1 MGNYLLVEKERRLLM
16 KPNRS
21 ISTVFFIAI
30 LCAAV
35 VLFNAPA
42 QAADPAT
49 VRIGVLYPMTGGAA
63 QAGWDNKQAMEL
75 AMEIINTTKHKGLG
89 IPLADTEGLPNF
101 GGAKVEVVL
110 ADHQGKPDVG
120 LGEAERLITQEN
132 VSVLFGAYH
141 SNVTLTASQVA
152 ERKQFPFYNAES
164 SSPNLTKR
172 GFKWFF
178 RTSPHDDTFSD
189 AMVQCLKEMEKSGA
203 KIKTAAMLHEDTL
216 YGKDSGRIEKEL
228 CEKAGYKVLGV
239 IPYRRSAT
247 SLTSEVQKLKS
258 LNPDVFFPTSYAVD
272 AILLTKTM
280 KDLDFN
286 PPVVMAQNSGHTD
299 SSFSETLGASM
310 VEGICSRNAFSPDLM
325 EKIPALKKI
334 NELFKEK
341 TKAAGKERDISDT
354 SVRCFQGFMALAE
367 ALSRAKSLKPE
378 DIRQAIIETDLKS
391 EQLVVPWR
399 GIKFDQE
406 GQNMYGDAVVV
417 QYQGG
422 KMYTVYPTRFAAKKL
437 LYPIPKWSERK

>member
-1 MGNYLLVEKERRLLM
+1 MKPKKSLVTLLV
-16 KPNRS
+16 
-21 ISTVFFIAI
+21 TVVFCIFMVM
-30 LCAAV
+30 LAAPV
-35 VLFNAPA
+35 S
-42 QAADPAT
+42 AANPAT
-49 VRIGVLYPMTGGAA
+49 VKIGVLYPMTGGAA
-63 QAGWDNKQAMEL
+63 QAGWDNKQALEL
-75 AMEIINTTKHKGLG
+75 AMQIINTTKYKDLG

-101 GGAKVEVVL
+101 GGAKIEVVL

-120 LGEAERLITQEN
+120 LGEAERLITQEK

-141 SNVTLTASQVA
+141 SSVTLTASQVA

-178 RTSPHDDTFSD
+178 RTSPHDETFSET
-189 AMVQCLKEMEKSGA
+189 MVDCLKEMEKSGI
-203 KIKTAAMLHEDTL
+203 KIQTVAMLHEDTL

-228 CEKAGYKVLGV
+228 SEKAGYKVLSV

-258 LNPDVFFPTSYAVD
+258 LNPDVLFPTSYAVD

-286 PPVVMAQNSGHTD
+286 PPIVMAQDSGQTD
-299 SSFSETLGASM
+299 SSFAETLGASM
-310 VEGICSRNAFSPDLM
+310 VEGISSRNAFSPDLM
-325 EKIPALKKI
+325 DKIPALKKI
-334 NELFKEK
+334 NELFKAK
-341 TKAAGKERDISDT
+341 TKAAGKERSIADT

-367 ALSRAKSLKPE
+367 ALSRAKSLSPQ
-378 DIRQAIIETDLKS
+378 DIRQAIIETDLKP

-399 GIKFDQE
+399 GIKFGPD
-406 GQNMYGDAVVV
+406 GQNIYGDAVVV

-422 KMYTVYPTRFAAKKL
+422 KMYTVYPTRFATRKMI
-437 LYPIPKWSERK
+437 YPIPKWSERQ